1 MLSDKYRTII
11 LYISDFNT
19 LLFDVC
25 CILLEIET
33 RILLRLFQ
41 VFDDVDYSAKCDL

>member
-11 LYISDFNT
+11 LYTSDFST

-25 CILLEIET
+25 CILLEIEA
-33 RILLRLFQ
+33 RIVLRLFQ
-41 VFDDVDYSAKCDL
+41 VFDDVYYSGKCDP